1 MLSLIAA
8 STTLKISDIKERCTP
23 KAKKARIEPPAIIAE
38 EVTDFETHNGRSEN
52 GNTYLNKRG

>member
-38 EVTDFETHNGRSEN
+38 EVTDFEFINFTTTLFDVFEIN
-52 GNTYLNKRG
+52 